1 MNLSM
6 SVLEDC
12 VYYCHEKFSGNSF
25 RTLRRKEKNEG
36 IITSGQVIMSNLHIS
51 MSYFYLLFP

>member
-1 MNLSM
+1 MSM
-6 SVLEDC
+6 LEDC

-36 IITSGQVIMSNLHIS
+36 VITSGQVIMSNLHIS
-51 MSYFYLLFP
+51 ISYFYLLFP